1 MLLVGHSEPPIP
13 SMNGQLS
20 DHPLVEL
27 VREIAAKNISGRL
40 QLELEK
46 VKVAVYFRAGRLTF
60 AACNV
65 KSYRLGNYLVQ
76 SSVMSEE
83 DLRYLGPSIKDF
95 DLLRTLILE
104 KRISEAQAHQ
114 FQSRQVSD
122 VLRLAL
128 QWTEGSFIFD
138 ARSHLDEEINL
149 GLDVQTLS
157 IEAARRLPAKFVTS
171 RFRNPGELITPV
183 AEPPTWNGLLQ
194 TEAFLLSRLQAP
206 TPLNELVSISKL
218 SEQEAHQAI
227 YALALGGFMK
237 RGYWKS
243 TFRDTSPQPA
253 VETPQP
259 VAAPVIPEKQ
269 GPEADSLEVFLE
281 RLAQTTNYY
290 EVLAVGSMATVPE
303 LKHAYYDLARK
314 YHPDRFRSSPAE
326 LIEKVESAFARI
338 TQAYDTLTDANLRTA
353 YDSKLDA
360 KARAAKLADSAPKAA
375 MSEQSISTA
384 QVNSASTNL
393 TLEQQAEV
401 QFKEGYAALELGQ
414 RNVAIGL
421 LGSAARAVPN
431 EPRYRAYY
439 GRALAL
445 DTGTRRIAEVELQA
459 AIKLE
464 PNNAEYR
471 AMLAELFRDL
481 GFLVRAKSEA
491 ERAIAADHNNR
502 RARDLLKSLN

>member
-1 MLLVGHSEPPIP
+1 
-13 SMNGQLS
+13 MNGQLNE
-20 DHPLVEL
+20 HPLVEL
-27 VREIAAKNISGRL
+27 VREIAAKTISGRL

-46 VKVAVYFRAGRLTF
+46 VKVAVYFRSGVLAF

-76 SSVMSEE
+76 SNVISEE
-83 DLRYLGPSIKDF
+83 DLRFLGTVTKDF

-114 FQSRQVSD
+114 FQKRQVSD

-128 QWTEGSFIFD
+128 QWTEGNWVFD
-138 ARSHLDEEINL
+138 ARSHLDEEINF
-149 GLDVQTLS
+149 GLDVQTLL

-171 RFRNPGELITPV
+171 RFRNPGEIIIPV
-183 AEPPTWNGLLQ
+183 ADPLVWNGLLP
-194 TEAFLLSRLQAP
+194 TEVFLLSRLQAP
-206 TPLNELVSISKL
+206 TPLNELVLVSKL

-227 YALALGGFMK
+227 YVLALGGFMK
-237 RGYWKS
+237 RSYWKS
-243 TFRDTSPQPA
+243 TFRDPSPPTV
-253 VETPQP
+253 VETHQP
-259 VAAPVIPEKQ
+259 VVTPDKPEK
-269 GPEADSLEVFLE
+269 PAPDPDSLEAFLN
-281 RLAQTTNYY
+281 RLALTTNYY
-290 EVLAVGSMATVPE
+290 EVLAVGSTASVPE
-303 LKHAYYDLARK
+303 LKHAYYNLARK
-314 YHPDRFRSSPAE
+314 YHPDRFRSSPGQ
-326 LIEKVESAFARI
+326 LIERVESAFARI

-353 YDSKLDA
+353 YDSQLDA

-375 MSEQSISTA
+375 MSEQSRSTPD
-384 QVNSASTNL
+384 VDSESATL
-393 TLEQQAEV
+393 TPEQQAEV

-414 RNVAIGL
+414 RMVAIGL
-421 LGSAARAVPN
+421 LGSAARTIPN

-439 GRALAL
+439 GRALSL
-445 DTGTRRIAEVELQA
+445 DAGTRRIAEVELQT

-491 ERAIAADHNNR
+491 ERAIAADQNNR
-502 RARDLLKSLN
+502 RARDLLKSLG